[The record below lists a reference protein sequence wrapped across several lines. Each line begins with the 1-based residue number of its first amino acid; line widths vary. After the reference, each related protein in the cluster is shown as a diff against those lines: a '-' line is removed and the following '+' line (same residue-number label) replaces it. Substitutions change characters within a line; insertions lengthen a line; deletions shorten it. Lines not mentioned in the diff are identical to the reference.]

1 MLEIYRRAFVFSP
14 LGCANPTF
22 VDPTVIF
29 TISYMPL
36 NLKLIIVPKA
46 HIPKSIKLLKEKAIG
61 EFWNH
66 GMFVFKKMVKY
77 HENEHVTVLHSR
89 PSNLMNNL
97 FPFFANPSRFTS
109 FIEKPTSL
117 YRTIIHTHTISTC
130 FLIVGIVPTST
141 MHNKGVSHVYL
152 IGQSLQNIATLN
164 LLKNTGYG

>member
-97 FPFFANPSRFTS
+97 FPVFANPSRFTS
-109 FIEKPTSL
+109 FIENSQVYTQPSSIPTPFLLASL
-117 YRTIIHTHTISTC
+117 LLGLFQLLQCITKVC
-130 FLIVGIVPTST
+130 LTS
-141 MHNKGVSHVYL
+141 
-152 IGQSLQNIATLN
+152 I
-164 LLKNTGYG
+164 